1 MKFAPLFLSLGDD
14 GQRLGHHRRVL
25 TLVLVIMALQSACA
39 PQRVGSPALPQA
51 TASAPLGEYRFGPE
65 DVVEIIVWKN
75 PDLTREVTVRPD
87 GKISLPLVGDVHAA
101 GFTAEELSAAITQ
114 ELNGYY
120 KEQPEVSAI
129 VKQVNSSFIYVLG
142 EVESQGKFELRNG
155 TTLLQAIALAGGFSE
170 FASRNELIVRRKM
183 ADGEEVTLGFR
194 YKDIIAGREK
204 NIELK
209 PGDTIVV
216 P

>member
-1 MKFAPLFLSLGDD
+1 MLFKQPFTRWLFLITI
-14 GQRLGHHRRVL
+14 VL
-25 TLVLVIMALQSACA
+25 QCGCAQGAKSPLVTSAATEPTLL
-39 PQRVGSPALPQA
+39 
-51 TASAPLGEYRFGPE
+51 TEYRFGP
-65 DVVEIIVWKN
+65 DDLVEIHVWKE
-75 PDLTREVTVRPD
+75 PDLSREVTVRPD

-155 TTLLQAIALAGGFSE
+155 TTLLQAIALAGGFNE
-170 FASRNELIVRRKM
+170 FASRNKIIVRRKM
-183 ADGEEVTLGFR
+183 AGGEEVTLGFR